1 MNMTRRCVPNPKRSK
16 KLLSL
21 KEDLG
26 GFLALLGKKKKK
38 LFNLEEKGF
47 SIS

>member
-1 MNMTRRCVPNPKRSK
+1 MNMTRICVPNPKRSK
-16 KLLSL
+16 KLLPL

-26 GFLALLGKKKKK
+26 GFHALLEKKKK

>member
-26 GFLALLGKKKKK
+26 GFLALLEKKKTKHF
-38 LFNLEEKGF
+38 L
-47 SIS
+47 I